1 MGVVSNLRQLRS
13 IYNYSKGRAA
23 LKVIN
28 SLEKHSKNFINLS
41 PFVVISSKG
50 KNGHADVSPR
60 GDSVGFVKIQD
71 DKTIIIPD
79 RSGNNRLDT
88 LENIIFD
95 PSVGTLFFIPGINT
109 VLRINGNAFIEDSL
123 EIRAQFEINNN
134 IPKTCIIINIEEIF
148 MHCAKAG
155 RVATWRVV
163 LQWRLRSAR
172 GQRPSAILAG
182 EGHRRVRA
190 QAPRRSRQS
199 RRNGMAPRAR
209 KCVRSV
215 CT

>member
-50 KNGHADVSPR
+50 KNGRADVSPR

-148 MHCAKAG
+148 MHCAKA
-155 RVATWRVV
+155 
-163 LQWRLRSAR
+163 LMRSSFWDHSKYLSQTEFPTISKIINDQLNSEDDEQNHEQEDKR
-172 GQRPSAILAG
+172 YKNQIIEFG
-182 EGHRRVRA
+182 
-190 QAPRRSRQS
+190 
-199 RRNGMAPRAR
+199 
-209 KCVRSV
+209 
-215 CT
+215 

>member
-71 DKTIIIPD
+71 DKTIIIQD

-148 MHCAKAG
+148 MHCAKA
-155 RVATWRVV
+155 
-163 LQWRLRSAR
+163 LMRSSFWDHSKYLSQTEFPTISKIINDQLNSEDDEQNHEQEDKR
-172 GQRPSAILAG
+172 YKKQIIEFG
-182 EGHRRVRA
+182 
-190 QAPRRSRQS
+190 
-199 RRNGMAPRAR
+199 
-209 KCVRSV
+209 
-215 CT
+215 